1 MGLKSFLGSGYFSAE
16 ETRKLIW
23 LGLIVK
29 IRQRF
34 STRTNVV
41 IL

>member
-1 MGLKSFLGSGYFSAE
+1 MGLKSLLGNDYFSAE

-23 LGLIVK
+23 LGLTVK

-34 STRTNVV
+34 SIRTNVV
-41 IL
+41 VL